1 MSHMTTHALQGGP
14 SGRLSLS
21 RIVSD
26 RARAVDA
33 SGIRRVFDLAARM
46 KDPINLSIGQ
56 PDFPVPAVM
65 KEAAKAAIDADHNGY
80 TVTQGIPDL
89 LHAIWAHLKGN
100 VGWHGPTD
108 DLGVV
113 VTSGTS
119 GAIVLAAMAILDPGD
134 EIVIPDPY
142 FVMYAQLGKLTGGTV
157 VKCDTYPDFRMTA
170 ERIERCITP
179 RTKAV
184 LLCSPS
190 NPCGTVLSGTELRD
204 IVDLCRRK
212 GVLLISD
219 EIYDEFCFS
228 DVREDGHCPSPARF
242 SDECLLIRGFG
253 KTYGCTGWRLGY
265 VAGPK
270 ALVQEIAKFQQY
282 TYVCAPS
289 MAQWGVVPS
298 FGVDLSPIVRDYEQ
312 RRQMVV
318 DTFAGITSVP
328 RPGGAFYAFV
338 EVPKRLGLTGQ
349 EFIEKAIDKRVLVIP
364 GNVFSDRDT
373 HFRISFATRPDKLAE
388 GLAILR
394 GMMTE

>member
-1 MSHMTTHALQGGP
+1 MVPSTATPGGP
-14 SGRLSLS
+14 TGRLS
-21 RIVSD
+21 VSALVSA
-26 RARAVDA
+26 RARSVDA
-33 SGIRRVFDLAARM
+33 SGIRRVFDLAAGM

-65 KEAAKAAIDADHNGY
+65 KEAAKAAIDADRNGY
-80 TVTQGIPDL
+80 TVTQGIPEL
-89 LHAIWAHLKGN
+89 LEATWAHLASD
-100 VGWHGPTD
+100 VGWRGPTD
-108 DLGVV
+108 DLGAVI
-113 VTSGTS
+113 TSGTS
-119 GAIVLAAMAILDPGD
+119 GAIVLAAMALLDPGD

-157 VKCDTYPDFRMTA
+157 VTCDTYPDFRMTA

-190 NPCGTVLSGTELRD
+190 NPCGTVLSGAELRD
-204 IVDLCRRK
+204 IVDLCRRR
-212 GVLLISD
+212 GVLLVSD

-228 DVREDGHCPSPARF
+228 DAREDGRCPSPARF

-298 FGVDLSPIVRDYEQ
+298 FGVDLGPVVAEYER

-318 DTFAGITSVP
+318 DAFAGVTSVP

-338 EVPKRLGLTGQ
+338 EVPPRLCMTGQ
-349 EFIEKAIDKRVLVIP
+349 QFIERAIERRVLVIP
-364 GNVFSDRDT
+364 GNVFSTRDT
-373 HFRISFATRPDKLAE
+373 HFRISFATRPDRLAE

-394 GMMTE
+394 ELMTA

>member
-1 MSHMTTHALQGGP
+1 MQTTTGGP
-14 SGRLSLS
+14 TGRLSLS
-21 RIVSD
+21 RLISE

-46 KDPINLSIGQ
+46 RDPINLSIGQ
-56 PDFPVPAVM
+56 PDFPVPQVM
-65 KEAAKAAIDADHNGY
+65 KDAAKAAIDADHNGY

-89 LHAIWAHLKGN
+89 LHAIWAHLRTN

-108 DLGVV
+108 ELGAA

-119 GAIVLAAMAILDPGD
+119 GGIILAAMALLDAGD

-190 NPCGTVLSGTELRD
+190 NPCGTVLSGAELRD

-212 GVLLISD
+212 GVLLVSD

-228 DVREDGHCPSPARF
+228 DAREDGRCPSPARF

-270 ALVQEIAKFQQY
+270 DLVQEIAKFQQY

-298 FGVDLSPIVRDYEQ
+298 FGVDLSPIVADYER

-318 DTFAGITSVP
+318 DAFEGVTTLA
-328 RPGGAFYAFV
+328 RPAGAFYAFV
-338 EVPKRLGLTGQ
+338 EVPRRLGLTGQ
-349 EFIEKAIDKRVLVIP
+349 QFVERAIERRVLVIP
-364 GNVFSDRDT
+364 GGVFSSRDT
-373 HFRISFATRPDKLAE
+373 HFRLSFATRPDKLAE

-394 GMMTE
+394 SMMAE

>member
-1 MSHMTTHALQGGP
+1 MQTTTGGP
-14 SGRLSLS
+14 AGRLSLS
-21 RIVSD
+21 RLISE
-26 RARAVDA
+26 RARSVDA
-33 SGIRRVFDLAARM
+33 SGIRRVFDLGAKM

-56 PDFPVPAVM
+56 PDFPVPQVM
-65 KEAAKAAIDADHNGY
+65 KDAAKAAIDANHNGY
-80 TVTQGIPDL
+80 TVTQGVPDL
-89 LHAIWAHLKGN
+89 LHAIWAHLKSN

-108 DLGVV
+108 ELGAV

-119 GAIVLAAMAILDPGD
+119 GGIVLAAMALLDAGD

-190 NPCGTVLSGTELRD
+190 NPCGTVLSGAELRD

-228 DVREDGHCPSPARF
+228 DAREGGHCPSPARF
-242 SDECLLIRGFG
+242 TDECLLIRGFG

-265 VAGPK
+265 VAGPR
-270 ALVQEIAKFQQY
+270 AVVQEIAKFQQY

-289 MAQWGVVPS
+289 MAQWGAVES
-298 FGVDLSPIVRDYEQ
+298 FGFDLRPIVDDYER
-312 RRQMVV
+312 RRQLVV
-318 DTFAGITSVP
+318 DAFAGVTNVP
-328 RPGGAFYAFV
+328 RPSGAFYAFV
-338 EVPKRLGLTGQ
+338 EVPPRLGMTGQ
-349 EFIEKAIDKRVLVIP
+349 QFIERAIERRVLVIP
-364 GNVFSDRDT
+364 GNVFSLRDS
-373 HFRISFATRPDKLAE
+373 HFRLSFATRADRLAE
-388 GLAILR
+388 GLGILR
-394 GMMTE
+394 EMMTA

>member
-1 MSHMTTHALQGGP
+1 MQTTPGGP
-14 SGRLSLS
+14 TGRLSLS
-21 RIVSD
+21 RLVSE

-33 SGIRRVFDLAARM
+33 SGIRRVFDLAAKM

-56 PDFPVPAVM
+56 PDFPVPQVM
-65 KEAAKAAIDADHNGY
+65 KDAAKAAIDANHNGY

-89 LHAIWAHLKGN
+89 LHAIWAHLKAN

-108 DLGVV
+108 ELGAV

-119 GAIVLAAMAILDPGD
+119 GGIILAAMALLDAGD

-190 NPCGTVLSGTELRD
+190 NPCGTVLSGPELRD
-204 IVDLCRRK
+204 IVELCRRR

-228 DVREDGHCPSPARF
+228 DAREDGHCPSPARF

-270 ALVQEIAKFQQY
+270 DIVQEIAKFQQY

-298 FGVDLSPIVRDYEQ
+298 FGVDLSPIVADYER

-318 DTFAGITSVP
+318 DAFDGVTALA
-328 RPGGAFYAFV
+328 RPSGAFYAFV
-338 EVPKRLGLTGQ
+338 EVPARLGMTGQ
-349 EFIEKAIDKRVLVIP
+349 QFVERAIERRVLVIP
-364 GNVFSDRDT
+364 GGVFSSRDT
-373 HFRISFATRPDKLAE
+373 HFRLSFATRPDKLAE
-388 GLAILR
+388 GLGILR
-394 GMMTE
+394 ELMLAR

>member
-1 MSHMTTHALQGGP
+1 MQTTTGGP
-14 SGRLSLS
+14 TGRLSLS
-21 RIVSD
+21 RLISE

-46 KDPINLSIGQ
+46 RDPINLSIGQ
-56 PDFPVPAVM
+56 PDFPVPQVM
-65 KEAAKAAIDADHNGY
+65 KDAAKAAIDADHNGY

-89 LHAIWAHLKGN
+89 LHAIWAHLRTN

-108 DLGVV
+108 ELGAA

-119 GAIVLAAMAILDPGD
+119 GGIILAAMALLDAGD

-184 LLCSPS
+184 LVCSPS
-190 NPCGTVLSGTELRD
+190 NPCGTVLSGDEFRD

-228 DVREDGHCPSPARF
+228 DAREGGRCPSPARF
-242 SDECLLIRGFG
+242 TDECLLIRGFG

-265 VAGPK
+265 VAGPR
-270 ALVQEIAKFQQY
+270 AVVQEIAKFQQY

-298 FGVDLSPIVRDYEQ
+298 FGVDLSPIVADYER

-318 DTFAGITSVP
+318 DAFEGVTTLA
-328 RPGGAFYAFV
+328 RPAGAFYAFV
-338 EVPKRLGLTGQ
+338 EVPRRLGLTGQ
-349 EFIEKAIDKRVLVIP
+349 QFVERAIERRVLVIP
-364 GNVFSDRDT
+364 GGVFSSRDT
-373 HFRISFATRPDKLAE
+373 HFRLSFATRPDKLAE

-394 GMMTE
+394 SMMAE

>member
-1 MSHMTTHALQGGP
+1 MQTTTGGP
-14 SGRLSLS
+14 TGRLSLS
-21 RIVSD
+21 RLISE

-56 PDFPVPAVM
+56 PDFPVPQVM
-65 KEAAKAAIDADHNGY
+65 KDAAKAAIDADHNGY

-89 LHAIWAHLKGN
+89 LHAIWAHLRTN

-108 DLGVV
+108 ELGAA

-119 GAIVLAAMAILDPGD
+119 GGIILAAMALLDAGD

-190 NPCGTVLSGTELRD
+190 NPCGTVLSGAELRD
-204 IVDLCRRK
+204 IVELCRRR

-228 DVREDGHCPSPARF
+228 DAREDGRCPSPARF

-270 ALVQEIAKFQQY
+270 DLVQEIAKFQQY

-298 FGVDLSPIVRDYEQ
+298 FGVDLSPIVADYER

-318 DTFAGITSVP
+318 DAFEGVTTLA
-328 RPGGAFYAFV
+328 RPAGAFYAFV
-338 EVPKRLGLTGQ
+338 EVPRRLGLTGQ
-349 EFIEKAIDKRVLVIP
+349 QFVERAIERRVLVIP
-364 GNVFSDRDT
+364 GGVFSSRDT
-373 HFRISFATRPDKLAE
+373 HFRLSFATRPDKLAE

-394 GMMTE
+394 SMMAE

>member
-1 MSHMTTHALQGGP
+1 MASNATAGGP
-14 SGRLSLS
+14 SGRLSFSSLIS
-21 RIVSD
+21 A
-26 RARAVDA
+26 RARSVDA

-65 KEAAKAAIDADHNGY
+65 KEAAKAAIDADRNGY
-80 TVTQGIPDL
+80 TVTQGIPELID
-89 LHAIWAHLKGN
+89 ATWRHLRGN
-100 VGWHGPTD
+100 VGWDGPGD
-108 DLGVV
+108 SRGLV

-119 GAIVLAAMAILDPGD
+119 GGLVLAAMALLDPGD

-142 FVMYAQLGKLTGGTV
+142 FVMYAQLGKLTGGTAV
-157 VKCDTYPDFRMTA
+157 RCDTYPDFRMTA

-184 LLCSPS
+184 VVCTPS
-190 NPCGTVLSGTELRD
+190 NPCGTVLTGAELRD
-204 IVDLCRRK
+204 IVDLCRRR
-212 GVLLISD
+212 GVLLVSD

-228 DVREDGHCPSPARF
+228 DAREGGLCPSPARF
-242 SDECLLIRGFG
+242 SDECLLVRGFG

-265 VAGPK
+265 VAGPREI
-270 ALVQEIAKFQQY
+270 VQEIAKFQQY

-298 FGVDLSPIVRDYEQ
+298 FGVDLSPIVAEYER

-318 DTFAGITSVP
+318 DAFEGITSVP

-338 EVPKRLGLTGQ
+338 EVPRRLGLTGQ
-349 EFIEKAIDKRVLVIP
+349 QFIEQAIERRVLVIP
-364 GNVFSDRDT
+364 GNVFSARDT
-373 HFRISFATRPDKLAE
+373 HFRISFATRADRLAE
-388 GLAILR
+388 GLGILR
-394 GMMTE
+394 SMMTE